1 MLTMW
6 VTEDEH
12 RRLLERCDGKQLAA
26 WMRQTCL
33 AEKPA
38 RAGKLPSIS
47 PALLRQLAGM
57 GNNLNQIARQVN
69 AGGGSG
75 HDRVQVVAALM
86 AIDAGL
92 ERLGDLRR
100 LRGDRDKKS
109 VPHCIVHACM
119 NGLFFLTTE
128 LHRSFSSY
136 ITFTSLIHHF
146 YIIPSAHTS
155 LSSSVPFVHHPLPE
169 RADSGFSG
177 CAGNASRPRNKL
189 RPRSPFSDGKNAGN
203 RTYPG

>member
-1 MLTMW
+1 MASHLLYVAAMHYVSAMLHFKPVYTPLALRDWFRAAPRNLLKPLTRLRLVQHRADREKISRPSRRYQEAGLADKRSKMLTMW

-33 AEKPA
+33 DEKPA

-92 ERLGDLRR
+92 ERLRHAVLEKGADD
-100 LRGDRDKKS
+100 DR
-109 VPHCIVHACM
+109 
-119 NGLFFLTTE
+119 
-128 LHRSFSSY
+128 
-136 ITFTSLIHHF
+136 
-146 YIIPSAHTS
+146 
-155 LSSSVPFVHHPLPE
+155 
-169 RADSGFSG
+169 
-177 CAGNASRPRNKL
+177 
-189 RPRSPFSDGKNAGN
+189 
-203 RTYPG
+203 

>member
-1 MLTMW
+1 MSEEASFHLYLHVALTPRSCIFPLPHEALSQITTSIYHIKPVYTPLALRDWFRAAPRNPLKPLPRLRLAQHRADREKISRPSRRYQEAGLADKRSKMLTMW

-33 AEKPA
+33 DEKPA

-69 AGGGSG
+69 AGGGTG
-75 HDRVQVVAALM
+75 HDRVQIVAALM

-92 ERLGDLRR
+92 ERLRHAVLEKGADD
-100 LRGDRDKKS
+100 DR
-109 VPHCIVHACM
+109 
-119 NGLFFLTTE
+119 
-128 LHRSFSSY
+128 
-136 ITFTSLIHHF
+136 
-146 YIIPSAHTS
+146 
-155 LSSSVPFVHHPLPE
+155 
-169 RADSGFSG
+169 
-177 CAGNASRPRNKL
+177 
-189 RPRSPFSDGKNAGN
+189 
-203 RTYPG
+203 